1 MPAAIPALPDLQRY
15 TGWDQV
21 PDTLATK
28 TQLAQMDPPLK
39 PGGEPVAQVL
49 YHGNS
54 YAPLFEKAAAVPRRK
69 ATPAQ
74 RAALDRARELQHICR
89 RCDTRE
95 KEPLGRGRHCDPCR
109 LAVRL
114 WTEHDT
120 AQRAARELIANP
132 SALLVVVAAE
142 ADRDAPPAS
151 VAVVRL
157 HDRHV
162 LYAAPAGTAGSAER
176 AAVLDQLDELTTG
189 AAVVWESDRAPV
201 NRYPTRLLAPAD
213 QPPHFNAPSE
223 EFRRVHPWAAVATVY
238 VASLWR
244 AWYAWTSHPT
254 SGHPD
259 MPWDGTLPW
268 SRSTAADDD
277 GRGLVEL
284 LHRIADGTEPV
295 WDQAAW
301 VVDGHGAPS
310 IDRA

>member
-15 TGWDQV
+15 TRWEDV

-54 YAPLFEKAAAVPRRK
+54 YAPLYVRGDAVPKRK

-89 RCDTRE
+89 RCGTHE
-95 KEPLGRGRHCDPCR
+95 EEPLGRGRHCGPCR

-120 AQRAARELIANP
+120 AQRTARELIANP
-132 SALLVVVAAE
+132 SAVLVVVAAD
-142 ADRDAPPAS
+142 ADHDAPPAS

-162 LYAAPAGTAGSAER
+162 LYTAPAGAAGSAER
-176 AAVLDQLDELTTG
+176 AAVLDRLDALTTD
-189 AAVVWESDRAPV
+189 AAVVRESDRAPV
-201 NRYPTRLLAPAD
+201 NRYPTRLLAAAD
-213 QPPHFNAPSE
+213 QPPHFTAVSE
-223 EFRRVHPWAAVATVY
+223 GFLRVHPWAAVATVY

-244 AWYAWTSHPT
+244 DWYAWTSHPT

-277 GRGLVEL
+277 ARGLVEL

-310 IDRA
+310 VGRG